1 MLFSK
6 WKCSE
11 YLSDYFDKNK
21 EYINP
26 YEENPIDV
34 RTISFSE
41 NGDVLN
47 GNIYEKSIM
56 EIIEEYKV

>member
-1 MLFSK
+1 ML
-6 WKCSE
+6 E
-11 YLSDYFDKNK
+11 QL
-21 EYINP
+21 
-26 YEENPIDV
+26 V
-34 RTISFSE
+34 FSE